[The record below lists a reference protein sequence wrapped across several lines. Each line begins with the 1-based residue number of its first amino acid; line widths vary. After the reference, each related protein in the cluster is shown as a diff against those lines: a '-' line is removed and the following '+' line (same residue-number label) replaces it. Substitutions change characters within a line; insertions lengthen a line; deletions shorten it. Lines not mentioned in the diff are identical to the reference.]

1 MAAASM
7 LLLVLFGVGHAT
19 AGCLS
24 WCSEWTCNQLEE
36 CGTCQ
41 PCMPRPP
48 PPPLLPNANVINPFA
63 STGGWYVNPTLS
75 ANLESTIASGEASA
89 ATVDVLKRMKEIPSA
104 YWIDHYSKIRGAFR
118 LDTLEGILQD
128 ADSKPDPPLCV
139 FIFYDLPNRDC
150 NAKASN
156 GEISFSE
163 AEAEEAL
170 ATYKTRYVDPFAE
183 MIETYAR
190 VPVVIVIEPDSLG
203 NAISNAGQNGCSRAT
218 VLNYKLGVRY
228 AVNRLSESRAREVQH
243 GRISLED
250 EEGPVYI

>member
-1 MAAASM
+1 MAAASV

-118 LDTLEGILQD
+118 L
-128 ADSKPDPPLCV
+128 SS
-139 FIFYDLPNRDC
+139 RD
-150 NAKASN
+150 
-156 GEISFSE
+156 E
-163 AEAEEAL
+163 
-170 ATYKTRYVDPFAE
+170 V
-183 MIETYAR
+183 
-190 VPVVIVIEPDSLG
+190 
-203 NAISNAGQNGCSRAT
+203 
-218 VLNYKLGVRY
+218 
-228 AVNRLSESRAREVQH
+228 EVQH